1 MSKLKLNYTIREL
14 EARVPLSEYL
24 VDCVDVPRFLAY
36 CEACPNFGT
45 VWSCP
50 SYDFDPMEVWNR
62 YGDLRLYA
70 RMLIPDSPGQDEQA
84 ALFALREEKD
94 KYLDIL
100 FNWEVETPGSLAL
113 AAGSCTLCAPCTRP
127 SGRPCQKPEQMRYSI
142 DSLGGD
148 VGLTASRY
156 FGYPLQ
162 WIQDDILPDYLM
174 LVGGLLIPHGKV
186 EPFVE

>member
-1 MSKLKLNYTIREL
+1 MSKLNYTVREL

-24 VDCVDVPRFLAY
+24 ADCVDVPHFLTY
-36 CEACPNFGT
+36 CEACPSFDA

-50 SYDFDPMEVWNR
+50 SYDFDPMEIWNR
-62 YGDLRLYA
+62 YGHIRLYA

-84 ALFALREEKD
+84 ALTALHEEKD

-100 FNWEVETPGSLAL
+100 FAWETENPGSLAL
-113 AAGSCTLCAPCTRP
+113 AAGSCTLCTPCTRP

-142 DSLGGD
+142 ESLGGD

-162 WIQDDILPDYLM
+162 WIRKGVLPDYLM